1 MNWIKNIDWPAW
13 IATLLL
19 IVVFREGS
27 VWIMTQLNHP
37 ELGNLVGLISLLIV
51 LFAWRYFSKLP
62 PRLIDTNNKLMKESA
77 FAFLPISA
85 GSLIMLI
92 QLGQKIP
99 AFMLV
104 LCLSTLLP
112 LWIYAKWQ
120 NAGYRNPT
128 CSLFCIVF

>member
-112 LWIYAKWQ
+112 LWIYAKMAKRW
-120 NAGYRNPT
+120 
-128 CSLFCIVF
+128 L